1 MNTTIKQAGVCTPFF
16 RGWAVILILS
26 VMLFSPGIV
35 SGKTNQSTVTVELNY
50 GADKETRKVEVPWTK
65 GMTALE
71 ALEHAANVSTHPVGN
86 YVFVVS
92 IDGVEGERG
101 VMAWY
106 YKVNG
111 DHTGE
116 LAIKKE
122 LKKGDAITWIYTR
135 DVCSGTVDNKK

>member
-1 MNTTIKQAGVCTPFF
+1 MNTNIKHTV
-16 RGWAVILILS
+16 VNS
-26 VMLFSPGIV
+26 LFSRWGIILFLSFLLAFPGIALA
-35 SGKTNQSTVTVELNY
+35 KTDHSTVTVELNY
-50 GADKETRKVEVPWTK
+50 GDDKEIRKVEVPWEK
-65 GMTALE
+65 GLTALE
-71 ALEHAANVSTHPVGN
+71 ALVHAANVSTHPVGN

-111 DHTGE
+111 QHTGE
-116 LAIKKE
+116 LAISKE